1 MGPDVP
7 LDTIIKKFTIV
18 YGNVKSFDLLIHDFY
33 CADQSED
40 ESIPSFATQI
50 EGLLSQIWDRFPDKL
65 PHQEEQRLLW
75 DCLFHGHKKIIRDS
89 VKFCFAD
96 PCLDYMHFLEECRKA
111 EEEGKVGQAK
121 AVTKAKV
128 AAATV
133 PPTKEDE
140 LSKQLKYQQHQI
152 DALVGQV
159 KKLVSIVKS
168 TQSSSKGARP
178 SGFGRQPQSSWRGG
192 SRGRGLS
199 AQTHSQATPQPRARN
214 PPARAGGW
222 QDI

>member
-1 MGPDVP
+1 MRNVGPDVP

-18 YGNVKSFDLLIHDFY
+18 YGNVNSFDLLMWDFY
-33 CADQSED
+33 HVDQTED

-50 EGLLSQIWDRFPDKL
+50 ERLLSQIQDRFPDKL
-65 PHQEEQRLLW
+65 PHLEEQRLLK
-75 DCLFHGHKKIIRDS
+75 DCLFHGCRKSIWDS
-89 VKFCFAD
+89 VKYCFAN

-111 EEEGKVGQAK
+111 EEEDKVGQAK

-128 AAATV
+128 AAATL
-133 PPTKEDE
+133 PPTKEVE

-159 KKLVSIVKS
+159 KNLVSIVKFS
-168 TQSSSKGARP
+168 QSSSKGASAFGN
-178 SGFGRQPQSSWRGG
+178 SGGFRRQPQNTWRGG

-199 AQTHSQATPQPRARN
+199 AQTQS
-214 PPARAGGW
+214 
-222 QDI
+222 